1 MCQNSNNWKI
11 AIDDL
16 NSKLFRLS
24 PSVIRGQKQN
34 LIGKEIK
41 NIFGRFFCK
50 KCGRKWNSVNCW
62 VTFKWDYNPEKK
74 NCLVEILKEFGQKCK
89 ICNDDDEFIQPN
101 FDKNVTKQVLQEIFQ
116 LLKNGTEIRPNSN
129 HCVGISHDSNLCEV
143 CSTRN
148 SMDDNTIM
156 KTSNP
161 SETLN
166 NFPDFCESSLD
177 DQDKINN
184 KSSFKREL
192 QYIDVSNIL
201 STKRPRTEMKYS
213 SQFLR

>member
-1 MCQNSNNWKI
+1 MIKIMCQNSNNWKI

-62 VTFKWDYNPEKK
+62 VTFKWDYNPEKR

-101 FDKNVTKQVLQEIFQ
+101 FDKNVTYVKFLLNGGKLRIQWCVIEILQQVFRKKVWFGLF
-116 LLKNGTEIRPNSN
+116 
-129 HCVGISHDSNLCEV
+129 
-143 CSTRN
+143 
-148 SMDDNTIM
+148 
-156 KTSNP
+156 
-161 SETLN
+161 
-166 NFPDFCESSLD
+166 
-177 DQDKINN
+177 
-184 KSSFKREL
+184 
-192 QYIDVSNIL
+192 
-201 STKRPRTEMKYS
+201 
-213 SQFLR
+213 

>member
-89 ICNDDDEFIQPN
+89 ICNDDEFIPPN

-116 LLKNGTEIRPNSN
+116 LLKNGIETRQNSD
-129 HCVGISHDSNLCEV
+129 HCVGVSHDFNCCEV
-143 CSTRN
+143 KR
-148 SMDDNTIM
+148 I
-156 KTSNP
+156 KTSNAT
-161 SETLN
+161 ETSN
-166 NFPDFCESSLD
+166 NFPDSVNHL
-177 DQDKINN
+177 
-184 KSSFKREL
+184 
-192 QYIDVSNIL
+192 
-201 STKRPRTEMKYS
+201 
-213 SQFLR
+213 